1 MNNVVEMPRPDDGQQ
16 EFEGMPIKYRS
27 FQLDGAKGVTDL
39 EFEFNRNV
47 RGTWV
52 GRMAGVTYKNEK
64 RILLIEV
71 LEAEITGGS

>member
-1 MNNVVEMPRPDDGQQ
+1 MNNVIEMPQPEEQL
-16 EFEGMPIKYRS
+16 EFHGMPIRYQS

-39 EFEFNRNV
+39 DFEFNRNV

-64 RILLIEV
+64 RIILVEV
-71 LEAEITGGS
+71 LEAEITSG